1 MKAMIFAAG
10 LGTRLRPL
18 TDKKPKALI
27 EYKGSP
33 LLELVLK
40 KLIKNG
46 VDEVIINVHHFPEQI
61 MDFVA
66 TKDNFGI
73 EIKFSEEPFL
83 LDTGGGL
90 KEAAWFFNDGQ
101 PFILHN
107 VDIVSDMDL
116 AALLAAYKENNC
128 LATLAVNERQTSR
141 YFIFDEENQLCGW
154 KSLIEN
160 KTIMAREPHGNTH
173 DLAFCGVHILS
184 PEILH
189 KLTED
194 GVFSIVESYLRLAKE
209 GETLKAFH
217 IGEADW
223 SDVGKLEQLR

>member
-10 LGTRLRPL
+10 LGTRLRPI

-27 EYKGSP
+27 KYKGTP
-33 LLELVLK
+33 LLEIILQ

-66 TKDNFGI
+66 AKDNFGI
-73 EIKFSEEPFL
+73 KVEFSKEPLL

-90 KEAAWFFNDGQ
+90 KEAAWFFEDSQ

-116 AALLAAYKENNC
+116 AALLAAHKENNC
-128 LATLAVNERQTSR
+128 LATLAVNERETSR

-154 KSLIEN
+154 KSLKED
-160 KTIMAREPHGNTH
+160 KTIMARESHGETR

-184 PEILH
+184 PQILH

-194 GVFSIVESYLRLAKE
+194 GVFSIVGSYLRLAKE

-217 IGEADW
+217 IGNADW
-223 SDVGKLEQLR
+223 RDVGKLDQLK